1 MSASDFAAPATEA
14 ELVALAEKLRERNFE
29 VVIVQDGAE
38 AKAEVLKRIPEG
50 AKVHAGKSRTLEDA
64 GLFKE
69 FMENERYDFVRRTT
83 MKMDQRTQ
91 RDEMRKLGAAPDVM
105 VNSAH
110 AVTEAGQIVF
120 TSASG
125 SQIGPIASGAG
136 KLILVI
142 GSQKIVPDLDTA
154 FRRIEEHVF
163 PYEDARLREAM
174 GVGTKITRTLILERD
189 FVPGRTT
196 ILLVAPRSAS
206 KHLLGSFR
214 GLPEVRFAQT
224 HRVPVTSGPV

>member
-1 MSASDFAAPATEA
+1 MAMSTVDFSAPASA
-14 ELVALAEKLRERNFE
+14 DELEALAEKLRERNFE
-29 VVIVQDGAE
+29 VVIVQNGEE

-50 AKVHAGKSRTLEDA
+50 TLVHSGKSKTLEDA
-64 GLFKE
+64 GLFTE

-110 AVTEAGQIVF
+110 AVTEAGQIVI

-142 GSQKIVPDLDTA
+142 GSQKLVPDLDTA
-154 FRRIEEHVF
+154 FRRIQEYVF
-163 PYEDARLREAM
+163 PYEDARLRATL
-174 GVGTKITRTLILERD
+174 GLGTQITRTLILERD

-196 ILLVAPRSAS
+196 IVLVRDPI
-206 KHLLGSFR
+206 G
-214 GLPEVRFAQT
+214 V
-224 HRVPVTSGPV
+224 

>member
-1 MSASDFAAPATEA
+1 MGTVDFAAPASEA
-14 ELVALAEKLRERNFE
+14 ELEALAGKLRERNFE
-29 VVIVQDGAE
+29 VVIVQNGEE

-50 AKVHAGKSRTLEDA
+50 ARVHSGKSKTLEDA

-83 MKMDQRTQ
+83 MKLDLRTQ

-110 AVTEAGQIVF
+110 AVTEAGQIVI

-142 GSQKIVPDLDTA
+142 GAQKVVPDLDTA
-154 FRRIEEHVF
+154 FRRIQEYVF
-163 PYEDARLREAM
+163 PYEDARLRETL
-174 GVGTKITRTLILERD
+174 GVGTQITRTLILERD

-196 ILLVAPRSAS
+196 IVLVRDPI
-206 KHLLGSFR
+206 G
-214 GLPEVRFAQT
+214 V
-224 HRVPVTSGPV
+224 